1 MAGLTRWLRIAVAVV
16 LATLITGM
24 AAIAVLWQM
33 RASPEDI
40 PLSFAEAPVDT
51 AGQVT
56 VTWLGITTLLFD
68 DGETQIVTDA
78 TFSRFSLGQL
88 LFTRLESDV
97 AQINYALD
105 EFGMDRV
112 RAIIP
117 LHSHFDHAIDAG
129 HVANRTGAVILGSE
143 STASIARGSRVPVDQ
158 YQILGFNESRYF
170 GSFTVTL
177 LESRHAPILGDD
189 DYWLPG
195 IIEDPLQQP
204 ARVNA
209 WRAGASYAVL
219 ISHPAGTT
227 LVQGS
232 AGYVDKGLEGHGAD
246 IVMLSI
252 AGLSGLGRDYTSDYW
267 QQTVIRTGATRVYP
281 IHFDNY
287 TSRFGRVELFP
298 DLVDDV
304 VMSSAWLQELASAGE
319 LPVTVRLPRFGKP
332 IVLY

>member
-1 MAGLTRWLRIAVAVV
+1 MTGIARWLRIAVAVV
-16 LATLITGM
+16 LATLMTGV
-24 AAIAVLWQM
+24 ATVAVLWQT
-33 RASPEDI
+33 RASPEDL
-40 PLSFAEAPVDT
+40 PLSLADT
-51 AGQVT
+51 PADAAGQVT

-78 TFSRFSLGQL
+78 TFSRYSLGQL
-88 LFTRLESDV
+88 LFTRLKSDM

-158 YQILGFNESRYF
+158 YQILGFGESRYF
-170 GSFTVTL
+170 GNFTVTL
-177 LESRHAPILGDD
+177 LESRHAPVLGDD

-195 IIEDPLQQP
+195 VIEDPLQQP

-209 WRAGASYAVL
+209 WRGGATYAVL
-219 ISHPAGTT
+219 IRHPSGTT

-232 AGYVDKGLEGHGAD
+232 AGYVDMGLDGHEAD
-246 IVMLSI
+246 VVMLGI
-252 AGLSGLGRDYTSDYW
+252 AGLSGLGRDYTADYW

-287 TSRFGRVELFP
+287 TSRFGLVELFP

-304 VMSSAWLQELASAGE
+304 VMSSAWLQELASASE
-319 LPVTVRLPRFGKP
+319 PPVMVRLPRFGEP

>member
-1 MAGLTRWLRIAVAVV
+1 MAGLARWLRIAVAVV
-16 LATLITGM
+16 LATLTTGV
-24 AAIAVLWQM
+24 AAVAVLWQM
-33 RASPEDI
+33 RAAPEDI
-40 PLSFAEAPVDT
+40 PLALAEAPADT

-68 DGETQIVTDA
+68 DGETQILTDA

-88 LFTRLESDV
+88 LLTPLESDM

-143 STASIARGSRVPVDQ
+143 STASVARGSRVPVDQ
-158 YQILGFNESRYF
+158 YQILGFGESRYF
-170 GSFTVTL
+170 GNFTVTL
-177 LESRHAPILGDD
+177 LESRHAPIRGDD

-195 IIEDPLQQP
+195 IIENPLQQP

-219 ISHPAGTT
+219 ISHPSGTT
-227 LVQGS
+227 LVHGS
-232 AGYVDKGLEGHGAD
+232 AGYVDKGLDGHEAD
-246 IVMLSI
+246 VVMLGI
-252 AGLSGLGRDYTSDYW
+252 AGLSGLGRDYTADYW
-267 QQTVIRTGATRVYP
+267 QNTVIRTGATRVYP

-287 TSRFGRVELFP
+287 TSRFSHVELFP

-304 VMSSAWLQELASAGE
+304 VMSSAWLQELAAAGE
-319 LPVTVRLPRFGKP
+319 PPVTVRLPRFGEP
-332 IVLY
+332 IALY

>member
-1 MAGLTRWLRIAVAVV
+1 MAGLARWLRIAVAVV
-16 LATLITGM
+16 LAALATGV
-24 AAIAVLWQM
+24 ATVAVLWQM
-33 RASPEDI
+33 KATPEDI
-40 PLSFAEAPVDT
+40 PLSLAEAPAETV
-51 AGQVT
+51 GQVT

-88 LFTRLESDV
+88 LLTPLESDI

-105 EFGMDRV
+105 EFSMDRV

-143 STASIARGSRVPVDQ
+143 STASVARGSRVPVDQ
-158 YQILGFNESRYF
+158 YQILGFGESRYF
-170 GSFTVTL
+170 GNFTVTL
-177 LESRHAPILGDD
+177 LESRHAPVLGDD
-189 DYWLPG
+189 KYWLPG
-195 IIEDPLQQP
+195 IIKDPLQQP

-219 ISHPAGTT
+219 ISHPSGTT

-232 AGYVDKGLEGHGAD
+232 AGFVDKGLDGHEAD
-246 IVMLSI
+246 VVMLGV
-252 AGLSGLGRDYTSDYW
+252 AGLSGLGRDYTADYW

-287 TSRFGRVELFP
+287 TSPFGRIELFP

-304 VMSSAWLQELASAGE
+304 VMSSAWLQELASAAE
-319 LPVTVRLPRFGKP
+319 PPVTIRLPRFGQP